1 LETPCVNVC
10 LLDAETGL
18 CVGCGRT
25 IDEIARWAT
34 MNDGERRAIMAA
46 LPERMERSERAKG
59 LDVTTWAA
67 LFILALG
74 AMLLV
79 SNESG
84 MIAGLD
90 STTFGYVAVFLA
102 LIIYLGGGM
111 LGSYS
116 GRVGAMLRDAVTWL
130 ALGLGMVTLYAYKDD
145 LVPIAARVVGELLP
159 GSAMTVEESTNGLT
173 EVKLRRR
180 LDGHFTANVEVN
192 GKTISMIVD
201 TGASTIVL
209 RPEDAKKA
217 GVDISNLNYRVPVL
231 TANGRTV
238 AARVYLDKV
247 AIGPLDRQR
256 VEALVTQPGAMT
268 QSLLGMSFL
277 SRLRSYEF
285 TGDFLTLRG

>member
-1 LETPCVNVC
+1 
-10 LLDAETGL
+10 
-18 CVGCGRT
+18 
-25 IDEIARWAT
+25 
-34 MNDGERRAIMAA
+34 
-46 LPERMERSERAKG
+46 
-59 LDVTTWAA
+59 VTTWLA

-74 AMLLV
+74 AMFLV
-79 SNESG
+79 SNNSG
-84 MIAGLD
+84 MIAGID

-102 LIIYLGGGM
+102 LLVYIGGGM
-111 LGSYS
+111 FARYG
-116 GRVGAMLRDAVTWL
+116 GRASAMLRDAVTWL
-130 ALGLGMVTLYAYKDD
+130 ALGLGLVTLYAYKDD
-145 LVPIAARVVGELLP
+145 LMPIAARVVGELLP

-173 EVKLRRR
+173 EVRLRRR

-209 RPEDAKKA
+209 RPEDAAKA
-217 GVDISNLNYRVPVL
+217 GIDVSRLTYKVPVL

-238 AARVYLDKV
+238 AARVYVDKV

-256 VEALVTQPGAMT
+256 VEALVAQPGAMT

-285 TGDFLTLRG
+285 SGDFLTLRG